1 AQILNTITDKQENTL
16 SLFSKCISAINAYA
30 DSPFTYI
37 LRTRC
42 NVLFEDSNSDRKFDV
57 LRKLVE
63 EPISGDG
70 FDVILYVTIRHF
82 LCAVVVGD
90 EFDCEVVGNLCLR
103 MLNLD

>member
-1 AQILNTITDKQENTL
+1 AQHLNVVTNKQEYTL
-16 SLFSKCISAINAYA
+16 SFFSKCTCALNAYA

-37 LRTRC
+37 LQTRC
-42 NVLFEDSNSDRKFDV
+42 KVLFEDSNGDRNFDV

-70 FDVILYVTIRHF
+70 FDVILYVAIRHF